1 MTRLDDLKQ
10 QSANAITDPDV
21 CPLCNDTGYMSGVDG
36 ASPCTGCEAG
46 WREKLRLSAMQ
57 RWEDMCPRR
66 FASYTL
72 DTHPNQPAADAIRAW
87 LDDGVSDGRNLFL
100 AGTVGSGKTGIAV
113 AALRELVITHRRNVR
128 HGSVAGLLE
137 GMRPKSAG
145 DAPGTVGLDD
155 LQRVH
160 VLLLDDLGVEK
171 ASEWQAERLYLIV
184 NDRYERQLP
193 TIMTT
198 NMNRKDLEARVG
210 ERIMSRLME
219 DVQVVQMGG
228 DDLRKRGA

>member
-1 MTRLDDLKQ
+1 MTSDTITIACDICDDKGF
-10 QSANAITDPDV
+10 IERD
-21 CPLCNDTGYMSGVDG
+21 GGVD
-36 ASPCTGCEAG
+36 ACHSCEAG
-46 WREKLRLSAMQ
+46 WEYKRRLSSERHWTQ
-57 RWEDMCPRR
+57 ICPER
-66 FASYTL
+66 FIGYRL
-72 DTHPNQPAADAIRAW
+72 ETHPNQAAADTVREW
-87 LDDGVSDGRNLFL
+87 LGDGMQRGRNLFL
-100 AGTVGSGKTGIAV
+100 AGTVGSGKTGLAFG
-113 AALRELVITHRRNVR
+113 AMRSAMLDHHRNVKY
-128 HGSVAGLLE
+128 GTVAGLLE
-137 GMRPKSAG
+137 AMRPG
-145 DAPGTVGLDD
+145 HDTVVGMDLDD

-171 ASEWQAERLYLIV
+171 TSEWQAERLYLIV
-184 NDRYERQLP
+184 NSRYERQLP